1 MPFPVFAS
9 INQAINFLTLPLSL
23 VHSPVTIHALQT
35 ILRSTF
41 YAALAASTGNKLV
54 LTFTASSP
62 PRPVFAACVAIGVQW
77 AEWIEFFG
85 QRDFDLIIDSHSVV
99 ARYHAT
105 NGLPSQTVTIWSEP
119 IMTPSKRSLLARLSV
134 PDVARVPIRKL
145 GQQAAIGAKERTAPA
160 APLPR
165 IILPSASLQPQP
177 RTLAQQLIDSDDEDA
192 DELFAMISKTSII
205 SPTPTRERFIIPSR
219 SNFKTNP
226 SFVAPMSPISS
237 PEPSSPESSR
247 PNSRT
252 SHVSSC
258 FSDEGSLS
266 SASSVPTTVSYESA
280 EESETT
286 SPIYVDHSKKDKTKY
301 LYQGG
306 VSSTLTGGVML
317 GCPSGGKAKASPK
330 PAPPTTSGQPKYRPP
345 MARGK
350 RVTGANA
357 PSWRRSAVPVRQL

>member
-1 MPFPVFAS
+1 MSFSISAS

-54 LTFTASSP
+54 LTFASSSP
-62 PRPVFAACVAIGVQW
+62 PRPVFAACVAVGVQW

-105 NGLPSQTVTIWSEP
+105 NDGLPSQTVTLWSEP
-119 IMTPSKRSLLARLSV
+119 AMTPSKRSLLARLSV

-145 GQQAAIGAKERTAPA
+145 GQQTTVGAKERIAAA

-165 IILPSASLQPQP
+165 IVLPSASLHPQP

-205 SPTPTRERFIIPSR
+205 SPTPTRERFNIPFK
-219 SNFKTNP
+219 SNS
-226 SFVAPMSPISS
+226 SFNVAPLSPISS

-258 FSDEGSLS
+258 FSDEGSQS
-266 SASSVPTTVSYESA
+266 SASSIPTTVSYESA
-280 EESETT
+280 EECEA
-286 SPIYVDHSKKDKTKY
+286 SPVYVDRSKKDKTKY

-317 GCPSGGKAKASPK
+317 GCPSAVKAKPSPK
-330 PAPPTTSGQPKYRPP
+330 TMPSTAPVQPKYRAPI
-345 MARGK
+345 ARGK

-357 PSWRRSAVPVRQL
+357 PSWRRNAAPLRQM